1 VNIETQKDSL
11 LCPGEN
17 CWRVEHAARA
27 AFLVDGADYF
37 RAVRAAAARA
47 QRSILI
53 LAWDVDS
60 RMELEPEGPD
70 DGLPRP
76 LGEFLNALVRRTRG
90 LHVHVL
96 NWDFSVIFAVD
107 REFLPE
113 YKECWRTHRRV
124 HYRLDAE
131 HPIGGSHHQK
141 IVVIDDAIAF
151 VGGFDLTRA
160 RWDTPEHRAEDPH
173 RTNPDGSP
181 SLPFH
186 DVQMAVDG
194 AAAARIGELAR
205 ERWRR
210 ATGKT
215 LRRRTRRETG
225 DPWPPSLK
233 PDIED
238 VKIGIARTEPGF
250 GAYQQ
255 VSEIKRLHLDM
266 IAAARHRLYLENQY
280 FSATSISAALAERL
294 AEPAGPEVVLVGRLN
309 EEGWLEAS
317 TMGVLR
323 GRFHQRLREAEPGDR
338 YGIFF
343 PRLANPDGPSLNV
356 HSKLM
361 IADDELLTIGS
372 ANISN
377 RSMGMDTECNLV
389 LEARGE
395 TRVQAAIAALRHRLV
410 AEHLG
415 VAPGALAE
423 QESSTGSLLATIKAL
438 QCEGRTLAPL
448 DPAIPEGTDDWVPGE
463 KLIDPELPL
472 DTLELAARLV
482 PLEARG
488 LFTGGGLKRIG
499 LVSGLLSLLGLL
511 AAAVGRLFRWRRAD
525 GGPG

>member
-1 VNIETQKDSL
+1 MNKETQKDSL

-17 CWRVEHAARA
+17 CWRVEHAARV
-27 AFLVDGADYF
+27 AFLVDGEDYF

-47 QRSILI
+47 QRSIFI

-60 RMELEPEGPD
+60 RMELAPGAPE

-76 LGEFLNALVRRTRG
+76 LGEFLNALVKRTRR
-90 LHVHVL
+90 LHIHVL
-96 NWDFSVIFAVD
+96 NWDFAVIFAVD

-131 HPIGGSHHQK
+131 HPVGGSHHQK
-141 IVVIDDAIAF
+141 IVVIDDAVAF

-160 RWDTPEHRAEDPH
+160 RWDTSEHKAEHPH
-173 RTNPDGSP
+173 RKNPDGSP
-181 SLPFH
+181 SQPFH

-210 ATGKT
+210 ASGRTPR
-215 LRRRTRRETG
+215 LRTRRDAH

-238 VKIGIARTEPGF
+238 VQVGIARTEPGF
-250 GAYQQ
+250 ADYQQ

-266 IAAARHRLYLENQY
+266 IAAARQRLYFENQY
-280 FSATSISAALAERL
+280 YSASSISGALAERL
-294 AEPAGPEVVLVGRLN
+294 ADPAGPEVALVGRLN

-317 TMGVLR
+317 TMGVMR
-323 GRFHQRLREAEPGDR
+323 ARFHERLREAQPGDR

-343 PRLANPDGPSLNV
+343 PRLADPDGPSLNL
-356 HSKLM
+356 HSKLVIM
-361 IADDELLTIGS
+361 DDELLTIGS

-395 TRVQAAIAALRHRLV
+395 PRVQAAIAALRHRLV
-410 AEHLG
+410 AEHLD
-415 VAPGALAE
+415 VAPEVFAE
-423 QESSTGSLLATIKAL
+423 REASEGSLLAAINAL
-438 QCEGRTLAPL
+438 QKSEGRTLARL
-448 DPAIPEGTDDWVPGE
+448 DPAIPDGIQGWIPGE
-463 KLIDPELPL
+463 ELIDPELPL
-472 DTLELAARLV
+472 DTATLAARLV
-482 PLEARG
+482 PIEARALATGPGLIRAG
-488 LFTGGGLKRIG
+488 LF
-499 LVSGLLSLLGLL
+499 SGLLLL
-511 AAAVGRLFRWRRAD
+511 AGLAVRRLVGWARARRGRR
-525 GGPG
+525 